1 MGEHILE
8 VTVTSSEYSSF
19 IIEKIIQV
27 VIVVDCTPEELVLV
41 ETSSS
46 SFTPMYQ
53 ILELPLFKIILLPSY
68 EP

>member
-27 VIVVDCTPEELVLV
+27 VIEVACSPEELVIV

-46 SFTPMYQ
+46 SVSPMYQ
-53 ILELPLFKIILLPSY
+53 ILELPLFKTILLPRY